1 MQEQNRGGRQFYRPP
16 LFANSHAADY
26 IQPLENLSTRR
37 ESIARIQAQ
46 AVIEGRRE
54 AGPRPPVERESRVR
68 YACGMRRVVPAFKR
82 RDWRSPFT

>member
-1 MQEQNRGGRQFYRPP
+1 MQEQNRDGRQFYRPP

-46 AVIEGRRE
+46 AVIEGDGRS
-54 AGPRPPVERESRVR
+54 GPGLVKRESRVR

>member
-1 MQEQNRGGRQFYRPP
+1 MQEQNRDGRQFYRPP

-46 AVIEGRRE
+46 AVIEGRGE
-54 AGPRPPVERESRVR
+54 ARI
-68 YACGMRRVVPAFKR
+68 
-82 RDWRSPFT
+82 

>member
-1 MQEQNRGGRQFYRPP
+1 MQEQNRDGRQFYRPP

-46 AVIEGRRE
+46 AVIEGQRE
-54 AGPRPPVERESRVR
+54 AGRI
-68 YACGMRRVVPAFKR
+68 
-82 RDWRSPFT
+82 